1 LKRSGFF
8 AILNPQ
14 YMKKISQIF
23 TVLLLPVD
31 AIMVILSFVIAY
43 KVRAGAIG
51 FPVIYI
57 WPFEQYM
64 RFALQILPVWLVAF
78 AFSGLYSTSRKT
90 FLGLGQII
98 TAASLGAMAVVL
110 WVFVFRSDFFS
121 RLIVFY
127 IWILAIILVSLGRA
141 ILNLIRANLHLF
153 GYKGGKLILVG
164 DDMDISV
171 KIANQVKQDK
181 SLGLRFLGSVT
192 DKEDLP
198 DGIEKLGP
206 ISDFEKI
213 IKQKKP
219 DQIILVDSKLNNGE
233 MFTLLRSC
241 QELKI
246 DFKAVPAHAQVG
258 IKTLQYDAFAG
269 IPIIEFRGTPL
280 DSWGIIA
287 KRIFDIIFSFIAII
301 ILSPLMLLIS
311 ILIKLRSKGPA
322 IYKNIRLGQLGE
334 FVTLKFRTMEI
345 EHCTGPGYGGSRAE
359 QFEEELIKEKNIKQG
374 SAVYKIADDPRVT
387 KIGSFLRRTS
397 LDELPQFFNVLLGN
411 MSLIGPRPH
420 QPREVSHYTSE
431 QRKLLMIKPGIS
443 GLAQISGRSDLSFD
457 EEARLDIYYLENWSL
472 GLDIIITFKTFL
484 AIFRGKGSY

>member
-1 LKRSGFF
+1 
-8 AILNPQ
+8 
-14 YMKKISQIF
+14 MKKISQIF

-31 AIMVILSFVIAY
+31 ALMVILSFIVAY
-43 KVRAGAIG
+43 KARAGAIG

-57 WPFEQYM
+57 WPFDQYM
-64 RFALQILPVWLVAF
+64 QFALQILPIWLLAF

-90 FLGLGQII
+90 LLGLGQII
-98 TAASLGAMAVVL
+98 SGASLGAMTVVL

-141 ILNLIRANLHLF
+141 ILNLLRANLHLF

-164 DDMDISV
+164 DDMDISA
-171 KIANQVKQDK
+171 KIASQVKQDK
-181 SLGLRFLGSVT
+181 SLGLRFLGSIT
-192 DKEDLP
+192 DSNNLP
-198 DGIEKLGP
+198 EVIEKLGE
-206 ISDFEKI
+206 IDDFEKI
-213 IKQKKP
+213 LKQKKP
-219 DQIILVDSKLNNGE
+219 DQVILVDSKLNNGE
-233 MFTLLRSC
+233 MFSLLRSC

-269 IPIIEFRGTPL
+269 IPTIEFRGTPL

-287 KRIFDIIFSFIAII
+287 KRIFDVVFSCVAII
-301 ILSPLMLLIS
+301 ILSPIMLIIS
-311 ILIKLRSKGPA
+311 ILIKSESKGPI

-334 FVTLKFRTMEI
+334 FETLKFRTMQI
-345 EHCTGPGYGGSRAE
+345 KHCTGPGYGGSRAE
-359 QFEEELIKEKNIKQG
+359 QYEEELIKEKNIKRG

-387 KIGSFLRRTS
+387 KVGAFLRRTS
-397 LDELPQFFNVLLGN
+397 LDELPQFFNVLRGN

-420 QPREVSHYTSE
+420 QPREVSNYTSE

-472 GLDIIITFKTFL
+472 GLDAVITFKTF
-484 AIFRGKGSY
+484 ITVFRGKGSY